1 MNRNLFKNA
10 NLKEIGQL
18 RRYMSIIYDNAD
30 FYSKH
35 FVNKTIIYTTKNK
48 KIELTARRD
57 NFMHLCGVTYID
69 GPRKFFNDALDQ
81 KIQIKKIL
89 IKKDGSTFQKLQIMN
104 QFQEMLGPHLRLT
117 GRSNFTYLKFDHS
130 IRTNKSILA
139 LALLNNQNYMV
150 PISLLNLKFIHPFP
164 NGEKIIKI
172 ESRDLKTGKIT
183 ILN

>member
-1 MNRNLFKNA
+1 M
-10 NLKEIGQL
+10 
-18 RRYMSIIYDNAD
+18 
-30 FYSKH
+30 
-35 FVNKTIIYTTKNK
+35 
-48 KIELTARRD
+48 
-57 NFMHLCGVTYID
+57 
-69 GPRKFFNDALDQ
+69 
-81 KIQIKKIL
+81 
-89 IKKDGSTFQKLQIMN
+89 KKDGSTFQKLQIMN

-117 GRSNFTYLKFDHS
+117 GPSNFTYLKFDHS

-139 LALLNNQNYMV
+139 LALLNNQNYMI

>member
-1 MNRNLFKNA
+1 MFFVQINHTGKGFLF
-10 NLKEIGQL
+10 LIFREIKL
-18 RRYMSIIYDNAD
+18 RKYSSLHKI
-30 FYSKH
+30 FYG
-35 FVNKTIIYTTKNK
+35 
-48 KIELTARRD
+48 L
-57 NFMHLCGVTYID
+57 
-69 GPRKFFNDALDQ
+69 
-81 KIQIKKIL
+81 
-89 IKKDGSTFQKLQIMN
+89 
-104 QFQEMLGPHLRLT
+104 QEMLGPHLRLT

-139 LALLNNQNYMV
+139 LALLNNQNYMI